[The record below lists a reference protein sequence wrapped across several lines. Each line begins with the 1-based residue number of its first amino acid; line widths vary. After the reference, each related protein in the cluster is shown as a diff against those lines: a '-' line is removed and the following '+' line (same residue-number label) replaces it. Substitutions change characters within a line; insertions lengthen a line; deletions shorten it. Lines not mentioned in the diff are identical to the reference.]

1 MYTIGEVSKMFDI
14 PVSTLRYYD
23 KEGLFPHIERKSGIR
38 QFSDEEI
45 EAIRVFEC
53 LKKSGLKIKEIKQ
66 FIDWTQLGN
75 NTLEERK
82 ALFNRQKN
90 KIEEEINNLN
100 KTLDMLNFK
109 CWYYDEAVKAG
120 DEQSV
125 KKKIP
130 EILPQDIKR
139 SYNNSHS

>member
-23 KEGLFPHIERKSGIR
+23 KEGLFPNIERKSGIR
-38 QFSDEEI
+38 QFSNVEI

-75 NTLEERK
+75 DTLEERK
-82 ALFNRQKN
+82 VLFNKQKN
-90 KIEEEINNLN
+90 QIEEEINNLN
-100 KTLDMLNFK
+100 RTLDMLKFK
-109 CWYYDEAVKAG
+109 CWYYEEATKAG
-120 DEQSV
+120 DEESV
-125 KKKIP
+125 KRKIP
-130 EILPQDIKR
+130 EKLPQDIKK
-139 SYNNSHS
+139 SYNNAHS